1 MRLRSLLLDNLLLKG
16 VAVLLAVLI
25 WHQVSRQQTVWQV
38 VPIPLGFTIPN
49 GLVISNDLPNSIAV
63 YARSQRP
70 GGVDQSQLSA
80 VINLPNV
87 SPGTQV
93 IQLTEKSINRPA
105 HVEIDSIT
113 PSMVRLE
120 IEQVASMFVRVEP
133 QIKGEPAPGF
143 EVTSARVLPNEIRVS
158 GPASRVAAATTIKT
172 IPIDIE
178 GRQEPLTQIA
188 FVDLEDLDLRIDNEL
203 TLVVNVTVEEKRRDI
218 QVQDVAVRVTPA
230 EIPSRL
236 GTPTITLIGSIPQS
250 WTGDLDPKLFL
261 AEVDLSNGEPA
272 SQFSEFDPQVTIP
285 PEYAT
290 IFQLD
295 RTRPPKVRARRIR

>member
-1 MRLRSLLLDNLLLKG
+1 MRLRNLFLDNLLLKG
-16 VAVLLAVLI
+16 VAILLAVLV
-25 WHQVSRQQTVWQV
+25 WHQVSRQQTVWQAI
-38 VPIPLGFTIPN
+38 PIPLGFTLPDA
-49 GLVISNDLPNSIAV
+49 LVISNDLPNEIQV
-63 YARSQRP
+63 VARSQRP
-70 GGVDQSQLSA
+70 GGVDPTQLSA
-80 VINLPNV
+80 VIDLPNA

-105 HVEIDSIT
+105 HIEIDSIA
-113 PSMVRLE
+113 PPMVRLE

-143 EVTSARVLPNEIRVS
+143 EVTSVRVLPNEIRVS

-178 GRQEPLTQIA
+178 GRQEPLTKTA
-188 FVDLEDLDLRIDNEL
+188 FADLEDLDLRIDNDL

-218 QVQDVAVRVTPA
+218 QVQDVVVRVTPA
-230 EIPSRL
+230 EIPARL

-250 WTGDLDPKLFL
+250 WLGDLDPKLFL
-261 AEVDLSNGEPA
+261 VEVDLSNEEPA
-272 SQFSEFDPQVTIP
+272 SRFAEFDPLVMIP

-290 IFQLD
+290 IFLLD